1 MSDSDSDSL
10 DDEMMDGNSPTVY
23 DNRTLLNE
31 ETCPLYRDS
40 ENNYKPLERLF
51 GTMTV
56 GMAFGQTAFQ
66 NSPEGKKRFYNA
78 VALSE
83 CYYLTISRK
92 DFQMAIELQEKKSLN
107 EKVQFLN

>member
-1 MSDSDSDSL
+1 
-10 DDEMMDGNSPTVY
+10 MMDGNSPTVY

-66 NSPEGKKRFYNA
+66 NSAESKKRFYNA

-107 EKVQFLN
+107 ETVQFLN